1 MLTDKQIKA
10 FKPKEKEYTVSD
22 DNRQRGTGR
31 LILRVRPS
39 GTKEWMYRYHLDG
52 RKRRLSLGNYP
63 SITLSRAREDA
74 QDLATVITSGKDPA
88 DYLRDKRAEQTLS
101 RNKGTLGNLCDAYC
115 DDMAVRGKSSA
126 EETRER
132 LYRYIKTP
140 FATKWKT
147 PAAEITPHDISDML
161 AHHMARG
168 ITTTTNRVRSYLH
181 AAYQYGIESELDP
194 RRRSKAG
201 SWGLESNPVASIP
214 RQADWER
221 QGQTVMSSQDVR
233 DAWYGL
239 MKMRSRSN
247 LAALAVRLVIATG
260 GQRISA
266 LLRLEVSNV
275 NLESGIIDMPPE
287 ITKTSAPHVV
297 PIGSHA
303 KEVLS
308 LLVEQSESRG
318 FKKLF
323 PGHRD
328 KESTLREDS
337 VSSFVSDYR
346 AKTSAN
352 HWTVRDI
359 RRTAKTIMGELGV
372 TKEDRDRIHGHAMHD
387 VSSKN
392 YDRYEYLREKKAGMA
407 VWDAWLTDVLK

>member
-1 MLTDKQIKA
+1 M
-10 FKPKEKEYTVSD
+10 P
-22 DNRQRGTGR
+22 
-31 LILRVRPS
+31 P
-39 GTKEWMYRYHLDG
+39 
-52 RKRRLSLGNYP
+52 
-63 SITLSRAREDA
+63 
-74 QDLATVITSGKDPA
+74 
-88 DYLRDKRAEQTLS
+88 
-101 RNKGTLGNLCDAYC
+101 
-115 DDMAVRGKSSA
+115 
-126 EETRER
+126 
-132 LYRYIKTP
+132 
-140 FATKWKT
+140 
-147 PAAEITPHDISDML
+147 
-161 AHHMARG
+161 
-168 ITTTTNRVRSYLH
+168 
-181 AAYQYGIESELDP
+181 
-194 RRRSKAG
+194 
-201 SWGLESNPVASIP
+201 
-214 RQADWER
+214 
-221 QGQTVMSSQDVR
+221 QDVR

-239 MKMRSRSN
+239 MEMRSRSN

-297 PIGSHA
+297 PIGTHA

-346 AKTSAN
+346 KKASAN

-359 RRTAKTIMGELGV
+359 RRTAKTIMGGLGV

-407 VWDAWLTDVLK
+407 VWDAWLTQTLD